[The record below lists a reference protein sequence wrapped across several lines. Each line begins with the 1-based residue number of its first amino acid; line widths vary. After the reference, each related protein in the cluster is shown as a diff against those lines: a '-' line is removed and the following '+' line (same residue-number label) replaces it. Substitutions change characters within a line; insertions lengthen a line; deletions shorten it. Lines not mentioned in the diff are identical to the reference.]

1 MNKNNQLDLS
11 KQETQYLVLK
21 TICKE
26 MKMKLK
32 KEIKTSK
39 IIEKKATLQNAK
51 KLKNIDENNFVC
63 KQNDKDCWHRYSS
76 AMGDCV

>member
-1 MNKNNQLDLS
+1 MLIQ
-11 KQETQYLVLK
+11 
-21 TICKE
+21 TIYE
-26 MKMKLK
+26 EIKMKSK

-39 IIEKKATLQNAK
+39 ILEKNEN
-51 KLKNIDENNFVC
+51 LKNSKMSKNSDENNFVC

>member
-1 MNKNNQLDLS
+1 M
-11 KQETQYLVLK
+11 
-21 TICKE
+21 E

-63 KQNDKDCWHRYSS
+63 RQNDKDCWHRYSS
-76 AMGDCV
+76 AMGDCVWLFVGKLWYIKMKKITKSAEI

>member
-1 MNKNNQLDLS
+1 MLIQ
-11 KQETQYLVLK
+11 
-21 TICKE
+21 TICE
-26 MKMKLK
+26 EIKMKSK

-39 IIEKKATLQNAK
+39 ILEKNEN
-51 KLKNIDENNFVC
+51 LKNSKMSKNSDENNFVC

>member
-1 MNKNNQLDLS
+1 MLIQ
-11 KQETQYLVLK
+11 
-21 TICKE
+21 TICEEME
-26 MKMKLK
+26 MKSK

-39 IIEKKATLQNAK
+39 ILEKNEN
-51 KLKNIDENNFVC
+51 LKNSKMSKNSDENNFVC

>member
-1 MNKNNQLDLS
+1 LHIQ
-11 KQETQYLVLK
+11 
-21 TICKE
+21 TICEE
-26 MKMKLK
+26 MKMKSK

-39 IIEKKATLQNAK
+39 ILEKNEN
-51 KLKNIDENNFVC
+51 LKNSKMSKNSDENNFVC

>member
-1 MNKNNQLDLS
+1 MHIQ
-11 KQETQYLVLK
+11 
-21 TICKE
+21 TICEE
-26 MKMKLK
+26 MKMKSK

-39 IIEKKATLQNAK
+39 ILEKNEN
-51 KLKNIDENNFVC
+51 LKNSKMSKNSDENNFVC

>member
-1 MNKNNQLDLS
+1 
-11 KQETQYLVLK
+11 
-21 TICKE
+21 
-26 MKMKLK
+26 MKSK

-39 IIEKKATLQNAK
+39 ILEKNEN
-51 KLKNIDENNFVC
+51 LKNSDENNFVC

>member
-1 MNKNNQLDLS
+1 MPIQ
-11 KQETQYLVLK
+11 
-21 TICKE
+21 TICEE
-26 MKMKLK
+26 MKMKSK

-39 IIEKKATLQNAK
+39 ILEKNEN
-51 KLKNIDENNFVC
+51 LKNSKMSKNSDENNFVC

>member
-1 MNKNNQLDLS
+1 LLIQ
-11 KQETQYLVLK
+11 
-21 TICKE
+21 TICEE
-26 MKMKLK
+26 MKMKSK

-39 IIEKKATLQNAK
+39 ILEKNENLK
-51 KLKNIDENNFVC
+51 KSKMSKNSDENNFVC

>member
-1 MNKNNQLDLS
+1 LLIQTTC
-11 KQETQYLVLK
+11 E
-21 TICKE
+21 E
-26 MKMKLK
+26 MKMKSK

-39 IIEKKATLQNAK
+39 ILEKNEN
-51 KLKNIDENNFVC
+51 LKNSKMSKNSDENNFVC

>member
-1 MNKNNQLDLS
+1 MLIQ
-11 KQETQYLVLK
+11 
-21 TICKE
+21 TICEE
-26 MKMKLK
+26 MKMKSK

-39 IIEKKATLQNAK
+39 ILEKNEN
-51 KLKNIDENNFVC
+51 LKNSKMSKNSDENNFVC

>member
-1 MNKNNQLDLS
+1 
-11 KQETQYLVLK
+11 
-21 TICKE
+21 
-26 MKMKLK
+26 MKSK

-39 IIEKKATLQNAK
+39 ILEKNEN
-51 KLKNIDENNFVC
+51 LKNSKMSKMSKNSDENNFVC

>member
-1 MNKNNQLDLS
+1 MLIQ
-11 KQETQYLVLK
+11 
-21 TICKE
+21 TICEE
-26 MKMKLK
+26 MKMKSK

-39 IIEKKATLQNAK
+39 ILEKNENLENSKMS
-51 KLKNIDENNFVC
+51 KNSDENNFVC